1 MKTFKIFILLVV
13 FFSTGMVYGKDNPT
27 NPTEFKT
34 IKIKGIEIFYRE
46 AGRKTAPTLIL
57 LHGYPTSSHM
67 YRNLIRELSD
77 DYHLIAPDYPGY
89 GKSEQPA
96 LSAFDYTF
104 DNIAAITEELINKLN
119 IGKFSLYLMDYGAP
133 IGFRIAERN
142 PKRIESLIIQNG
154 NAYEE
159 GLEEFWAPFRKYWKT
174 KSPDERK
181 ILESFH
187 SLDGLKWQYTH
198 GVKNGSAINPD
209 NWEIDLRHLTR
220 KENNDIQ
227 LAMFY
232 DYQNNIK
239 LYPKWQA
246 YLRKHQPPTLI
257 VWGKNDKIF
266 PASGAEAYK
275 KDLKTIDFHLY
286 DAGHFA
292 LESNEEEIAV
302 AIRNFLKKNIK
313 K

>member
-13 FFSTGMVYGKDNPT
+13 FFSIGMVHGKDIPT

-34 IKIKGIEIFYRE
+34 IKIKGVEIFYRE

-67 YRNLIRELSD
+67 YRNLIRDLAD

-96 LSAFDYTF
+96 LSDFSYTF
-104 DNIAAITEELINKLN
+104 DNISAITEELINKLN
-119 IGKFSLYLMDYGAP
+119 IDRFSLYLMDYGAP

-142 PKRIESLIIQNG
+142 PRRVQSLIIQNG

-198 GVKNGSAINPD
+198 GVKNSNAISPD
-209 NWEIDLRHLTR
+209 NWEIDLRHLSR

-239 LYPKWQA
+239 LYPKWQE

-292 LESNEEEIAV
+292 LESNEAEIAV